1 MLDVGAERPGPV
13 SASLGGGG
21 GGGRPD
27 LLLSNPLFQKL

>member
-13 SASLGGGG
+13 SASLRGL